1 MFGDGESKTLE
12 AELNV
17 FLQHS
22 QTIFMHFLL
31 NLLSSAK
38 IMFGFSLIGTMR
50 FWETETVK
58 FTKIC
63 PTLSEF
69 FYKAEAQ

>member
-38 IMFGFSLIGTMR
+38 IMFGFSLYRNHEI
-50 FWETETVK
+50 WETETK
-58 FTKIC
+58 
-63 PTLSEF
+63 
-69 FYKAEAQ
+69 